1 VGSRAW
7 SWCNLYKDNVV
18 DIGGSDTAFMSWI
31 AEEDK
36 NRKKS

>member
-1 VGSRAW
+1 M
-7 SWCNLYKDNVV
+7 LYKDNVV

-36 NRKKS
+36 NRKKVRIEKIVNI